1 MITVYAEAERKRA
14 DEQSSTGRKHLAKI
28 HVPRRKAMIV
38 TRLRNDESNPMTD
51 YFSSKS
57 VSTVIG
63 GFSYQHARP
72 ILPRYAYAAN
82 MPETAYLSEINR

>member
-1 MITVYAEAERKRA
+1 
-14 DEQSSTGRKHLAKI
+14 
-28 HVPRRKAMIV
+28 MIV

-63 GFSYQHARP
+63 DSPATRATYS
-72 ILPRYAYAAN
+72 PRYAYAAN
-82 MPETAYLSEINR
+82 MPETAYLSEINDKYEYRGNLGKPRLVPWREQLQRVNHSESSYL

>member
-1 MITVYAEAERKRA
+1 
-14 DEQSSTGRKHLAKI
+14 
-28 HVPRRKAMIV
+28 MIV

-63 GFSYQHARP
+63 GSSCHTRDLF
-72 ILPRYAYAAN
+72 
-82 MPETAYLSEINR
+82 SEIRICCQYARNGLFK

>member
-1 MITVYAEAERKRA
+1 
-14 DEQSSTGRKHLAKI
+14 
-28 HVPRRKAMIV
+28 MIV

-63 GFSYQHARP
+63 GLSSHTRDLF
-72 ILPRYAYAAN
+72 
-82 MPETAYLSEINR
+82 SEIRICCQYARNGLFK

>member
-1 MITVYAEAERKRA
+1 
-14 DEQSSTGRKHLAKI
+14 
-28 HVPRRKAMIV
+28 MIV

-63 GFSYQHARP
+63 GFSCHTRD
-72 ILPRYAYAAN
+72 LF
-82 MPETAYLSEINR
+82 SEIRICCQYAFEKYEVIDGVRVRRGNETKDWWGPINAGVTLVWKLF